1 MLSVG
6 DLHAAVL
13 AVTHDGELA
22 PRIRCECKGFCKRSG
37 FDQEFEVFDPANAY
51 VLAVVA
57 EHSLIAQPVED
68 RAYNRAARSDKVGQL
83 LLRKTQMLSEAVLA
97 AGGESTRELV
107 EGLCKA
113 RLGSFES
120 KAFQPALHLA
130 LTLCEHRY
138 ISQCELR
145 VIEQQNLKLL

>member
-1 MLSVG
+1 MLSAG
-6 DLHAAVL
+6 DLRAAVFS
-13 AVTHDGELA
+13 ATHDGELA

-83 LLRKTQMLSEAVLA
+83 LLRKTQVLSEAVLTT
-97 AGGESTRELV
+97 GRESTRELV

-130 LTLCEHRY
+130 LTLCEHPY
-138 ISQCELR
+138 VSQCELR